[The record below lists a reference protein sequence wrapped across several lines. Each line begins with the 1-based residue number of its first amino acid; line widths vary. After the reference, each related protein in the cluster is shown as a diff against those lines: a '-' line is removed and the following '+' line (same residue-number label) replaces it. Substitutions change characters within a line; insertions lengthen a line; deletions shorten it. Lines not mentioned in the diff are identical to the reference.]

1 MICGE
6 LLHFYFAKVLS
17 SEQIASV
24 RHFSTKLVTDYESKR
39 GKHVDKSRFVDISY
53 NYLNQR
59 RLCIM
64 NELLV
69 ALKTL
74 AEKNLSGIKRIS
86 TLDGLDNMFVIEM
99 KNGKKYAVSLLEL
112 E

>member
-1 MICGE
+1 
-6 LLHFYFAKVLS
+6 
-17 SEQIASV
+17 
-24 RHFSTKLVTDYESKR
+24 
-39 GKHVDKSRFVDISY
+39 
-53 NYLNQR
+53 
-59 RLCIM
+59 M
-64 NELLV
+64 NELLI

-86 TLDGLDNMFVIEM
+86 TLDGLDDMFVIEM